1 MNNVKF
7 PMNLQLFAEG
17 DPNPASP
24 EPPVEPQA
32 DPQPPKTFT
41 QEELDQIVQDRIARE
56 RKKAEKFADYDEI
69 KAKLD
74 ALEAEKEERKK
85 AEMTETE
92 RLKAEKE
99 EAERLAAEA
108 KAERDKALTAANQRL
123 IKAEFRALAR
133 EMNVRADAVDDAYLL
148 ADVSGVTVDD
158 GGNVI
163 GLADAVKALVE
174 AKPYLVEKAAGQPKP
189 IGSSSGGSGSSG
201 GNPGDDE
208 RKTLEQ
214 QLIEAKK
221 AKNFSKVIEISN
233 KLLKK

>member
-7 PMNLQLFAEG
+7 PMNLQLFAEA
-17 DPNPASP
+17 DPNPEPTPNP
-24 EPPVEPQA
+24 EPKA

-74 ALEAEKEERKK
+74 ALDAEKEERKK

-108 KAERDKALTAANQRL
+108 KAERDKAMLTAAKSL
-123 IKAEFRALAR
+123 IKSEFRSLAR
-133 EMNVRADAVDDAYLL
+133 EMNVRADAIDDAYRL
-148 ADVSGVTVDD
+148 ADTSQVTVDD
-158 GGNVI
+158 DGNVI
-163 GLADAVKALVE
+163 GLADVVKALVE
-174 AKPYLVEKAAGQPKP
+174 TKPYLVEKAAAQPKP
-189 IGSSSGGSGSSG
+189 IGSPSGGSGGSG

-221 AKNFSKVIEISN
+221 AKNLSKVIEISN
-233 KLLKK
+233 KLRK